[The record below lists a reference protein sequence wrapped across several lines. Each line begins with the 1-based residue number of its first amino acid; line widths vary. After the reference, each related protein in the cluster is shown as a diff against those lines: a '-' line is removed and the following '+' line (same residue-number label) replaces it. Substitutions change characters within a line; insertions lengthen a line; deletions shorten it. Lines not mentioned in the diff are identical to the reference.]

1 MAPGSPAGSAE
12 GITAVGIV
20 VMSLD
25 GCLTRHEDEGVDF
38 ASESDRRYFT
48 EVLDSFDS
56 TLLGAGTFEARR
68 AGILGSLSPR
78 RLRVVWTRNPSR
90 YQDLER
96 AGMLEFRSGGVQD
109 ILAGLARR
117 GLRRCAILGGTALFT
132 ACVEAGVMSELWMT
146 LEPVVFGTGR
156 RMFTGRLDTAF
167 RLHNLRRLSPDT
179 LLLEYHL
186 RQEAN

>member
-1 MAPGSPAGSAE
+1 M
-12 GITAVGIV
+12 TAVGII

-38 ASESDRRYFT
+38 ASEADHRYFN
-48 EVLDSFDS
+48 EVLDTFDC

-68 AGILGSLSPR
+68 AAILGSLSSR
-78 RLRVVWTRNPSR
+78 RLRVVWTRDPSR
-90 YQDLER
+90 YQDLGR
-96 AGMLEFRSGGVQD
+96 PGMLEFRSGEVED

-117 GLRRCAILGGTALFT
+117 GLRRCAILGGAALFT
-132 ACVEAGVMSELWMT
+132 ACLEAGVMPELWVT

-167 RLHNLRRLSPDT
+167 RLRNLRRLSPDT

-186 RQEAN
+186 REEAN